1 MTEFYR
7 FIKSKGY
14 RMRHSLF
21 FPVHI
26 LIPLAGIFLYLAYM
40 GLRQAGVWGA
50 FDNVCDTS
58 GNGLPCYSRNRNGNA
73 HGSGGKSGKN
83 AEPAGST
90 RPHKSPGGGTDAF
103 ISAGSSC
110 CGDCDVWFWS
120 CTCFKRGKKEWG

>member
-21 FPVHI
+21 FPC
-26 LIPLAGIFLYLAYM
+26 PYSDSAGGNLFISGIYGAS
-40 GLRQAGVWGA
+40 AGRRLGA

-90 RPHKSPGGGTDAF
+90 RPHKALAAELMLLYLPGLLAVGIAMFGFGA
-103 ISAGSSC
+103 AL
-110 CGDCDVWFWS
+110 VL
-120 CTCFKRGKKEWG
+120 KGKKEWG